1 MNRRRFIQN
10 TGMLT
15 AMSLLPAY
23 ACQKAPASKYKM
35 GYQLF
40 SIRDQMAKDPL
51 ATLKAL
57 IAMGYESFETYGYE
71 PDTDQIYGYT
81 AQEFR
86 SVLDDLQVVAP
97 SGHFGFDPFHFAEEA
112 KILRFVDGCLKGAE
126 TMGMKYITW
135 PWLAPEKRNPEGFK
149 QLVIQL
155 NRIGKHLQGSGIGL
169 AFHNHGYEFED
180 HNGVKGYDMILQE
193 TDPELVKLQ
202 LDMYWLKH
210 STDMTPQ
217 QLADDQPGRYV
228 MWHIKDMDKVTRDY
242 TELGNGS
249 IDYTTYLPKAEDSG
263 LEFYFIEQGG
273 NFTVNSTVSAK
284 ASAEYFKANL
294 QQLI

>member
-1 MNRRRFIQN
+1 
-10 TGMLT
+10 MLT

-23 ACQKAPASKYKM
+23 ACQKAPVSKYKM

-86 SVLDDLQVVAP
+86 NVLDELQVVAP

-112 KILRFVDGCLKGAE
+112 EILRFVDGCLKGAE

-135 PWLAPEKRNPEGFK
+135 PWLAPEKRNPEGFE

-155 NRIGKHLQGSGIGL
+155 NRIGKHIQGSGIGL

-180 HNGVKGYDMILQE
+180 HNGVNGYDMILTQ

-210 STDMTPQ
+210 STNMTPQ

-249 IDYTTYLPKAEDSG
+249 IDYTTYLPKAEDAG

-273 NFTVNSTVSAK
+273 NFTVNSTESAK